1 MSKLLFSKGLLL
13 ILALSFSSLAIA
25 QPTPTNSLADSV
37 SMMYLNYFKLMETN
51 KVLGD
56 SLGNMNQSLLNIN
69 SNWSDVDKKLSRIT
83 DDLST
88 SLTQVNRITKNDL
101 LTKEA
106 RLNTKKNKILATST
120 FIRSA
125 NNSFDAIDAAL
136 AQSDYLSDVGSLSSP
151 TNTDL
156 GFSLSDEVV
165 KVLQDKIIKSRS
177 KVGATR
183 ARKVIKFVQE
193 VVKHPVVTSFTNS
206 VPALSSINSV
216 IGLVSN
222 LAINDK
228 KVSVDEYM
236 EFNKAMQKYIAHY
249 EALGSANSEFSSKI
263 NKLRT
268 QTEGLRAI
276 VRNFTEERIKT
287 TVPDAKFDKKMALHE
302 IISQYYDR
310 RDLEKRLNNIKNEHQ
325 KSGRLN
331 LQSAL
336 NDKRLDFPFYAVN
349 QAQFIQ
355 QELESITNEYIAT
368 YQYYHK
374 DITKVLNNSKMLSK
388 EPAKIDTKIN
398 LLEKKLVL
406 SVEAFK
412 RNVKIREVSKNLQR
426 IPNL

>member
-336 NDKRLDFPFYAVN
+336 NDKR
-349 QAQFIQ
+349 
-355 QELESITNEYIAT
+355 
-368 YQYYHK
+368 
-374 DITKVLNNSKMLSK
+374 
-388 EPAKIDTKIN
+388 
-398 LLEKKLVL
+398 
-406 SVEAFK
+406 
-412 RNVKIREVSKNLQR
+412 
-426 IPNL
+426 

>member
-1 MSKLLFSKGLLL
+1 MSKKIKFKLLLL
-13 ILALSFSSLAIA
+13 IGVMAWSMTVSAQTTLSDSLAA
-25 QPTPTNSLADSV
+25 
-37 SMMYLNYFKLMETN
+37 MYANYFKLMETN
-51 KVLGD
+51 KELAD
-56 SLGNMNQSLLNIN
+56 SLGNVHRSLSTMNTS
-69 SNWSDVDKKLSRIT
+69 WGDVDQRLSRIT

-88 SLTQVNRITKNDL
+88 SLQQVNRITKNDL
-101 LTKEA
+101 LTKEG
-106 RLNTKKNKILATST
+106 RLNTKKEKILATST

-156 GFSLSDEVV
+156 GFSLSDEITKILKEKIV
-165 KVLQDKIIKSRS
+165 KNRS
-177 KVGATR
+177 KVGYSNTK
-183 ARKVIKFVQE
+183 KVLKFVEE
-193 VVKHPVVTSFTNS
+193 VVKNPLVTSFTSS

-216 IGLVSN
+216 ISLVSSI
-222 LAINDK
+222 AITDK

-249 EALGSANSEFSSKI
+249 EALGKANNDFSSKI

-268 QTEGLRAI
+268 QTEGLRVI
-276 VRNFTEERIKT
+276 VRNFTVERIKT
-287 TVPDAKFDKKMALHE
+287 TVPDAQFKEDLVLHE
-302 IISQYYDR
+302 IISQYYDY
-310 RDLEKRLNNIKNEHQ
+310 RDLNVKINEILEGHKKN
-325 KSGRLN
+325 GRIN
-331 LQSAL
+331 LQAAL

-355 QELESITNEYIAT
+355 QELESITNEYTAT
-368 YQYYHK
+368 YQHYHR
-374 DITKVLNNSKMLSK
+374 DILKVLQNSKGLSN
-388 EPAKIDTKIN
+388 EPNKIDIKIN
-398 LLEKKLVL
+398 LLEKKLIL